1 MSTRW
6 LYLSLILVFSLTQA
20 QFGGMDVLKQGEGE
34 LKQKDVEETLKLVR
48 GIKRDAGEATN
59 QLDVIRTQLFQMV
72 ADDAQK
78 TAVAEAEPEK
88 QEAMML
94 QGLADLQAAGKMR
107 EVELAE
113 SDSETLQKMIHNLNL
128 AIKKDQKVVK
138 NVPKAR
144 ESSEKVLEAAQ
155 KDKVAAA
162 KMSSQL
168 EEIST
173 AATSELPAI
182 AAELPGQI
190 EALQSLLLAAMDI
203 AGNNS
208 LSDLPIPSLEDV
220 YKQF

>member
-1 MSTRW
+1 
-6 LYLSLILVFSLTQA
+6 
-20 QFGGMDVLKQGEGE
+20 
-34 LKQKDVEETLKLVR
+34 
-48 GIKRDAGEATN
+48 
-59 QLDVIRTQLFQMV
+59 
-72 ADDAQK
+72 
-78 TAVAEAEPEK
+78 
-88 QEAMML
+88 
-94 QGLADLQAAGKMR
+94 MR
-107 EVELAE
+107 EVKLAE

-128 AIKKDQKVVK
+128 AIKKDQEVVK

-182 AAELPGQI
+182 AAEVPGQI

>member
-48 GIKRDAGEATN
+48 GIKQDAGEATN

-72 ADDAQK
+72 ADDTQK
-78 TAVAEAEPEK
+78 TAVAEAEPEE
-88 QEAMML
+88 QAMML

-128 AIKKDQKVVK
+128 AIKKDQEVVK

-182 AAELPGQI
+182 AAEVPGQI

>member
-6 LYLSLILVFSLTQA
+6 LYLSLILAFSLTQA

-48 GIKRDAGEATN
+48 SIKQDAGDATN

-78 TAVAEAEPEK
+78 SAVAEAEPEK

-94 QGLADLQAAGKMR
+94 QDLANLQAAGKMR

-128 AIKKDQKVVK
+128 AIKKDQEVVK

-182 AAELPGQI
+182 AAEVPGQI